1 MKTKYYSQ
9 VSMQKRLLA
18 AALSITFIF
27 LALAFR
33 LFFIQIIQGQEL
45 QSKAIDQWT
54 RDLPLQAQR
63 GKILDANGLVLAT
76 NYTTYSVYVRPN
88 AVKEKAAVASF
99 LAKLLDKDEETLYL
113 ALQKNVSEV
122 TVARKVEKEKIN
134 IIRASGYT
142 GIYVSE
148 DNSRFYPYGNMLTQ
162 VIGFTNID
170 GVGQSGLESYY
181 DRYLR
186 GIDGVNLTQTDI
198 HGIELKSNVD
208 KYIPAIPGCDLVLT
222 IDYEIQKLAE
232 TAALDAYK
240 KFNSKSASVLVMDV
254 NTGAILAMATSPSFD
269 LNNPPR
275 DDISLLNEMTKNRLI
290 TDVYEPGSTFKIFTL
305 AAALDQNKTSLNDRF
320 YDPGYRLVDGQ
331 RIKCWKSGGHGL
343 QSLQEVVN
351 NSCNSAFVDLAL
363 RLGVDNFYKYIEDFG
378 FGKATGVDFLAESKG
393 IVMNKNSVKTVDLA
407 RIGFGQAVAVT
418 PLQLISAACATVN
431 GGKLMKPHFVKEIR
445 AHDGTTIY
453 INNPVKTAQVISSS
467 TSAIMRDILEDVVNN
482 GSGKNAS
489 VPGYK
494 IGGKTGTA
502 QKYENGAIARGK
514 YVSSFLG
521 FAPMDNPQYAV
532 LVIVDEPAGYQYY
545 GSIVAAPYASF
556 MFKGIFAYK
565 GVEPDKQLIDE
576 REEELVEMP
585 ALIGLSYSQAAT
597 KLKSLGLQFEV
608 VGSSGKVVN
617 QVPAAG
623 TMVRKKTVTLI
634 RLENDEE

>member
-18 AALSITFIF
+18 AVLSITFIF
-27 LALAFR
+27 FALSIRLAY
-33 LFFIQIIQGQEL
+33 IQIFQGKEL

-63 GKILDANGLVLAT
+63 GKILDANGIVLAT

-88 AVKEKAAVASF
+88 AVKDKAAVASF
-99 LAKLLDKDEETLYL
+99 LAKLLDKDEEALYL
-113 ALQKNVSEV
+113 SLQKNVSEV
-122 TVARKVEKEKIN
+122 TVARKVDKEKIN
-134 IIRASGYT
+134 IIRASGYS
-142 GIYVSE
+142 GIYISE
-148 DNSRFYPYGNMLTQ
+148 DNSRHYPYGNMLTQ

-198 HGIELKSNVD
+198 QGVELKSNAD
-208 KYIPAIPGCDLVLT
+208 KYIPAVPGCDLVLT
-222 IDYEIQKLAE
+222 IDYEIQRLAE
-232 TAALDAYK
+232 TAAADAHK
-240 KFNSKSASVLVMDV
+240 TFESKSASVLVMDV
-254 NTGAILAMATSPSFD
+254 NTGGILAMATAPSYD

-275 DDISLLNEMTKNRLI
+275 DNIPLLNEMTKNKLI
-290 TDVYEPGSTFKIFTL
+290 TDVFEPGSTFKIFTL
-305 AAALDQNKTSLNDRF
+305 AAALDQKKTSLGDRF
-320 YDPGYRLVDGQ
+320 YDPGYRMVDGQ
-331 RIKCWKSGGHGL
+331 RIKCWKSGGHGS
-343 QSLQEVVN
+343 QSLQEAVN
-351 NSCNSAFVDLAL
+351 NSCNSVFVDLAL
-363 RLGVDNFYKYIEDFG
+363 RLGVNIFYDYIEDFG

-393 IVMNKNSVKTVDLA
+393 IVMNRNSVKTVDLA

-418 PLQLISAACATVN
+418 PLQLITAASAVVN
-431 GGKLMKPHFVKEIR
+431 GGKLMRPHFVKEIR
-445 AHDGTTIY
+445 SYDGKTVY

-467 TSAIMRDILEDVVNN
+467 TSETVKGILEEVVKN
-482 GSGKNAS
+482 GSGKNAG
-489 VPGYK
+489 VAGYR

-502 QKYENGAIARGK
+502 QKYENGVIARGK
-514 YVSSFLG
+514 YVSSFIG

-545 GSIVAAPYASF
+545 GSIVAAPYAGF

-565 GVEPDKQLIDE
+565 GVEPNKELIDE
-576 REEELVEMP
+576 KEEELVEMP
-585 ALIGLSYSQAAT
+585 ALIGLSYSQAAA

-608 VGSSGKVVN
+608 AGSSGKVIN

-623 TMVRKKTVTLI
+623 AMVKKKTVTLI
-634 RLENDEE
+634 RLEYEE